1 MHINSPFTAL
11 SFLIS
16 YSTSMIVSYY
26 LCFTG
31 GLFIE
36 RAEQLTLLF
45 SKSLCLRPAGLY
57 TKCQT
62 NLSKNYSIQ
71 EASDLECI
79 NIHPPVLMCTSG
91 AVMRISQE
99 HGDVKAESAYFS

>member
-1 MHINSPFTAL
+1 MHINSPFAAL

-31 GLFIE
+31 VLFIE

-45 SKSLCLRPAGLY
+45 SKSFCLGPAGLY

-62 NLSKNYSIQ
+62 NLSKNRSIQ
-71 EASDLECI
+71 EESDLECLYKHI
-79 NIHPPVLMCTSG
+79 PTCIYTHPSNGYGTFTGTQRC
-91 AVMRISQE
+91 
-99 HGDVKAESAYFS
+99 

>member
-1 MHINSPFTAL
+1 MYINSPFAAL

-36 RAEQLTLLF
+36 RAEQLSLLF
-45 SKSLCLRPAGLY
+45 SKSFCLRPAGLC
-57 TKCQT
+57 TKCQA
-62 NLSKNYSIQ
+62 NLSKNRSIQ
-71 EASDLECI
+71 DESDLECVYK
-79 NIHPPVLMCTSG
+79 HTPTCSYTH
-91 AVMRISQE
+91 Q
-99 HGDVKAESAYFS
+99 

>member
-1 MHINSPFTAL
+1 MHINSPFAAL

-45 SKSLCLRPAGLY
+45 SELVCLRPADFIPNVRPIYQRIELFR
-57 TKCQT
+57 K
-62 NLSKNYSIQ
+62 K
-71 EASDLECI
+71 
-79 NIHPPVLMCTSG
+79 VL
-91 AVMRISQE
+91 
-99 HGDVKAESAYFS
+99 

>member
-1 MHINSPFTAL
+1 MYPGDAIYQMHIHSPFAAL

-16 YSTSMIVSYY
+16 DSTSMIVSYY
-26 LCFTG
+26 PCFTG

-62 NLSKNYSIQ
+62 SLGRN
-71 EASDLECI
+71 
-79 NIHPPVLMCTSG
+79 
-91 AVMRISQE
+91 
-99 HGDVKAESAYFS
+99 

>member
-1 MHINSPFTAL
+1 MHINSPFAAL
-11 SFLIS
+11 SFLVS

-31 GLFIE
+31 VLFIE

-45 SKSLCLRPAGLY
+45 SKSFCLGPAGLY

-62 NLSKNYSIQ
+62 NLSKNRSIQ
-71 EASDLECI
+71 EESDLECLYKHI
-79 NIHPPVLMCTSG
+79 PTCIYMHPSNSYGTFTGTQRC
-91 AVMRISQE
+91 
-99 HGDVKAESAYFS
+99 